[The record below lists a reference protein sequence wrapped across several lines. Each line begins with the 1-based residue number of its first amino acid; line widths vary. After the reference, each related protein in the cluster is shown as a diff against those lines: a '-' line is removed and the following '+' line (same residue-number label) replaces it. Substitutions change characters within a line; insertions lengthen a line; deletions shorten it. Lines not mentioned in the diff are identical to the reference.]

1 VGPRRSNLRLLFV
14 LTGASQ
20 VLRSFGSLM
29 THGLTHGRVKRPP
42 EFRRRVKVNGTGTTS
57 YRSAPGT
64 DSGTL
69 PQDGKDAW
77 IVSLTFATTERS
89 ATRGTHSSRAPGSM
103 SVEPEP
109 VDLSAAAEQDE
120 PAAQPRKDEV
130 EQAKE
135 HG

>member
-1 VGPRRSNLRLLFV
+1 
-14 LTGASQ
+14 
-20 VLRSFGSLM
+20 
-29 THGLTHGRVKRPP
+29 
-42 EFRRRVKVNGTGTTS
+42 
-57 YRSAPGT
+57 
-64 DSGTL
+64 
-69 PQDGKDAW
+69 
-77 IVSLTFATTERS
+77 
-89 ATRGTHSSRAPGSM
+89 M